1 MDNEQLSRIL
11 KTIAAFLIILAL
23 LVLIYF
29 IITFVSGIP
38 SEWEPRTPDI
48 MGE

>member
-29 IITFVSGIP
+29 IITFVLGIP

>member
-1 MDNEQLSRIL
+1 MDNDQLSRIV
-11 KTIAAFLIILAL
+11 KTIAAFLIILAV

-29 IITFVSGIP
+29 IISFIAGVP

-48 MGE
+48 IGE